1 LALATD
7 LAPAEKRGRV
17 VALMYLMLLVGTVV
31 SAAALGLALEEFSG
45 IRLIRVIHSTAAVT
59 IWLNIVALWQQEA
72 RRPGVVPYARHER
85 RPLFREAWRRFAA
98 GGPVVRLLVVVG
110 LGFLAFNLQD
120 VLLEPYGGEVLGLSV
135 SATTSLTGLMAAG
148 AVLSFALSARLLDRG
163 MHPMRLAMLGV
174 AIGVVAFA
182 LVLLSASANAPL
194 LFRAGATGIGFGE
207 ATFGVGTLT
216 LAMGLPEGDDAGLA
230 LGAWGAVFATGEGMG
245 LAASGIIRDVASAM
259 VAHGWFEGWG
269 DPRVIPYDIVYG
281 LEILVLLATAVALV
295 PLLRSTHRTR
305 RGAIELAD
313 FAS

>member
-1 LALATD
+1 
-7 LAPAEKRGRV
+7 
-17 VALMYLMLLVGTVV
+17 
-31 SAAALGLALEEFSG
+31 
-45 IRLIRVIHSTAAVT
+45 
-59 IWLNIVALWQQEA
+59 
-72 RRPGVVPYARHER
+72 
-85 RPLFREAWRRFAA
+85 
-98 GGPVVRLLVVVG
+98 VVRLLVVVG